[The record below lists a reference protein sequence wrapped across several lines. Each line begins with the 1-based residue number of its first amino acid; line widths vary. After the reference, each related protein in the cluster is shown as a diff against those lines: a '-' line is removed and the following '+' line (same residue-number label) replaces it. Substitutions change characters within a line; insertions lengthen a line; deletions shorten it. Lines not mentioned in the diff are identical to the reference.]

1 MARRASS
8 GVNTQGLLIGALIL
22 VVVLGGAYWVLN
34 RSPSA
39 FDAKPVNVTQP
50 QENGRSLAGNQYSV
64 SGTLIDRKIRS
75 EVGQIVALKVE
86 EDGMTKILPILL
98 GKDFQSGNL
107 SLQEQYS
114 FLIQFNNVGV
124 AVALEVKQM

>member
-22 VVVLGGAYWVLN
+22 VVVLSGAYWVLN

-39 FDAKPVNVTQP
+39 FDAKPVNVTQA

-114 FLIQFNNVGV
+114 FLIQFNNDGV

>member
-39 FDAKPVNVTQP
+39 FDAKPVNVTQA

-75 EVGQIVALKVE
+75 EVGQIVAQRLRR
-86 EDGMTKILPILL
+86 M
-98 GKDFQSGNL
+98 
-107 SLQEQYS
+107 
-114 FLIQFNNVGV
+114 
-124 AVALEVKQM
+124 A